1 MAVWHYT
8 AVLYVLAYQVP
19 GYVLYFQNVPFQMKI
34 DAMPLHFELL
44 FSIGFS
50 EITASSLFS
59 WVHFNKI
66 YLSSIPSRQNQFYT
80 STALLSAPYGAFQF
94 SMCHVQRSKSLSS
107 FLNGLAHNLFQGD
120 GEPTLNILQPGLIF
134 YICPVGFKCIDHH
147 PKSS

>member
-50 EITASSLFS
+50 EITASSCVISLFS

-80 STALLSAPYGAFQF
+80 STALLSARTGRFNFQCVTSNAQKAFLAF
-94 SMCHVQRSKSLSS
+94 STDL
-107 FLNGLAHNLFQGD
+107 L
-120 GEPTLNILQPGLIF
+120 TI
-134 YICPVGFKCIDHH
+134 YFKGTENQH
-147 PKSS
+147 